1 MTVLADRI
9 EMADAEANTKRLDEW
24 FERLERMPVP
34 EGYRVEI
41 VGGNVHMTPQ
51 RDTHWLIIRRFL
63 WALEDRFGREVNV
76 FSDVR
81 IDFPGHENGF
91 CPDIALLKDSAKQ
104 DDTGHWRYQDVE
116 FVAEVIS
123 EGTAQ
128 NDYGPKKTAYA
139 VAEVPLYIIADPYQG
154 RCYVYTDPKDGDYA
168 EPTKVDFGTDIDL
181 TGTVVDLVLK
191 TDDFPR
197 DRP

>member
-1 MTVLADRI
+1 
-9 EMADAEANTKRLDEW
+9 MADAHANTKRLDEW

-34 EGYRVEI
+34 EGFRVEI
-41 VGGNVHMTPQ
+41 VGGNVHITPQ
-51 RDTHWLIIRRFL
+51 RDTHWGIILRVLR
-63 WALEDRFGREVNV
+63 AVEDRFGRGARV

-91 CPDIALLKDSAKQ
+91 CPDIALLKDSAQQ
-104 DDTGHWRYQDVE
+104 DDTGHWRHQDVE

-123 EGTAQ
+123 EGTAA

-139 VAEVPLYIIADPYQG
+139 VAEVPVYVIADPYQG
-154 RCYVYTDPKDGDYA
+154 RCYAYTHPKDGDYA
-168 EPTKVDFGTDIDL
+168 MRTSVDFGTDIDL

-191 TDDFPR
+191 TEDFPR
-197 DRP
+197 DR

>member
-1 MTVLADRI
+1 MTVLEDRI
-9 EMADAEANTKRLDEW
+9 EMADADANTKRLDEW

-51 RDTHWLIIRRFL
+51 RNTHWQIIRRFL
-63 WALEDRFGREVNV
+63 RALENRFGDDVMV

-81 IDFPGHENGF
+81 VDFPGHQNGF
-91 CPDIALLKDSAKQ
+91 CPDIALLKDSAKP
-104 DDTGHWRYQDVE
+104 DDMGRWRYQDVE

-123 EGTAQ
+123 EGTAA
-128 NDYGPKKTAYA
+128 NDYGPKKLAYA
-139 VAEVPLYIIADPYQG
+139 EAEVPVYVVADPYQG
-154 RCYVYTDPKDGDYA
+154 RCYVYTDPKDGDY
-168 EPTKVDFGTDIDL
+168 EQRTPVDFGTDIDL
-181 TGTVVDLVLK
+181 TGTVVDLTLR

-197 DRP
+197 D

>member
-1 MTVLADRI
+1 MTVIEDRI
-9 EMADAEANTKRLDEW
+9 EMADADANTKRLDEW

-34 EGYRVEI
+34 EGFRVEI

-51 RDTHWLIIRRFL
+51 RDTHWEIIRRFL
-63 WALEDRFGREVNV
+63 WALEDRFGRKVNV
-76 FSDVR
+76 FTDVR

-91 CPDIALLKDSAKQ
+91 CPDIALLKDSAKK
-104 DDTGHWRYQDVE
+104 DDTGHWRHQDVQ

-123 EGTAQ
+123 KGTAA
-128 NDYGPKKTAYA
+128 NDYVPKRLAYA
-139 VAEVPLYIIADPYQG
+139 EAEVPLYVIADPYQG
-154 RCYVYTDPKDGDYA
+154 RCYVYTDPKQGDYA

-181 TGTVVDLVLK
+181 TGTVVDLVLR

-197 DRP
+197 DR

>member
-1 MTVLADRI
+1 MTVLEDRI
-9 EMADAEANTKRLDEW
+9 EMADADANTKRLDEW

-51 RDTHWLIIRRFL
+51 RDTHWLIIREFL
-63 WALEDRFGREVNV
+63 WALEDRFGRKVKV

-91 CPDIALLKDSAKQ
+91 CPDVALLKSSAKP

-123 EGTAQ
+123 QGTAQ
-128 NDYGPKKTAYA
+128 NDYGPKRAAYA
-139 VAEVPLYIIADPYQG
+139 DAEVPVYVIADPYQG
-154 RCYVYTDPKDGDYA
+154 RCFVYTDPKDGGY
-168 EPTKVDFGTDIDL
+168 ENRTPVDFGTDIDL
-181 TGTVVDLVLK
+181 TGTVVNLVLK

-197 DRP
+197 D